1 MKKLLQILI
10 SKKKNV
16 AYNMKFIFFYS
27 VWLQLWATLYYLKVI
42 KIPPL
47 YELLVIALIVSTGT
61 YLFFNKLNDILV
73 LLFIVITHLLPLYIV
88 KKNYDNNTIII
99 NFIVIFLY
107 VLFMSYNNLD
117 IIEFY
122 KKSILVS
129 KKGIVELLK
138 FSF

>member
-1 MKKLLQILI
+1 MQILI

-16 AYNMKFIFFYS
+16 AYSMKFIFFYS
-27 VWLQLWATLYYLKVI
+27 VWLQLWSILYYFKII

-47 YELLVIALIVSTGT
+47 YELLVIALIVSTG
-61 YLFFNKLNDILV
+61 YHLLFNKLENILV
-73 LLFIVITHLLPLYIV
+73 LLFIIITHLFPLYIV
-88 KKNYDNNTIII
+88 QKNYHTTTIIT
-99 NFIVIFLY
+99 NFIVLFVY

-117 IIEFY
+117 IFDFY
-122 KKSILVS
+122 KKSFIVS